1 MADALS
7 TPHTAISRRQD
18 WTQGPILHN
27 LVLLSWPAIVMEAL
41 YMVSQVM
48 DMVWVGR
55 SGSAAIAAL
64 GICSLVTLMLSTVD
78 MALVGGARAVI
89 ARFMGAGEIE
99 NARRAV
105 GQIYL
110 IAATWGT
117 FVTVVGSLLVGWV
130 IGIFGVENAVVQEA
144 IKYLRIVFAGWLS
157 MEMHVMGLYLVQST
171 GDSFNPMVTQISVRA
186 VHIIVCPLFVLGI
199 GILPQLGI
207 AGAAIA
213 NVTAQVIG
221 GMVGFWLLFSGRT
234 RLKLSLRDF
243 RFVPNITWRVI
254 KIGFPS
260 LISMLQ
266 ANFSQFV
273 LTWIVVPFGTVAVAA
288 NSLANNINS
297 FVITPNLGMGGAVGV
312 LVGQNLGAKKPER
325 AIKSTWLGAAIL
337 EGFLISCSI
346 LILVFAE
353 RIIGFFDNDPALI
366 ATGATFLRIVTASY
380 LVIGVNYALSS
391 CINGAGDTLPN
402 MLVNIGMI
410 WVLQIP
416 FAYLLSHFT
425 GLGVYGVRWAVVI
438 GILGGSIAYF
448 TYFRLGR
455 WKRKRV

>member
-1 MADALS
+1 
-7 TPHTAISRRQD
+7 
-18 WTQGPILHN
+18 
-27 LVLLSWPAIVMEAL
+27 
-41 YMVSQVM
+41 
-48 DMVWVGR
+48 
-55 SGSAAIAAL
+55 
-64 GICSLVTLMLSTVD
+64 
-78 MALVGGARAVI
+78 
-89 ARFMGAGEIE
+89 
-99 NARRAV
+99 
-105 GQIYL
+105 
-110 IAATWGT
+110 
-117 FVTVVGSLLVGWV
+117 
-130 IGIFGVENAVVQEA
+130 
-144 IKYLRIVFAGWLS
+144 
-157 MEMHVMGLYLVQST
+157 
-171 GDSFNPMVTQISVRA
+171 
-186 VHIIVCPLFVLGI
+186 
-199 GILPQLGI
+199 
-207 AGAAIA
+207 
-213 NVTAQVIG
+213 
-221 GMVGFWLLFSGRT
+221 
-234 RLKLSLRDF
+234 
-243 RFVPNITWRVI
+243 
-254 KIGFPS
+254 
-260 LISMLQ
+260 MLQ

-273 LTWIVVPFGTVAVAA
+273 LTWIVVPFGTVAVAT

-416 FAYLLSHFT
+416 FTYLLSHFT